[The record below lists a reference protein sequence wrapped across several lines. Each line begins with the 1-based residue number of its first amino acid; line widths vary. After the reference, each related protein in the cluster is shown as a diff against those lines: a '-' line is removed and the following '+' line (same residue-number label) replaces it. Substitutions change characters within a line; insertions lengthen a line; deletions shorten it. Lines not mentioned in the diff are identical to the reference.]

1 MPRPVL
7 IAIDASP
14 ASHTLLDLAR
24 RYCRPGEHT
33 LHVLLAIDA
42 TFAVHG
48 HPSAYTEEEQ
58 EEYPAAC
65 DEQQLAE
72 RAVASAVHTLR
83 EAGFDSLGCL
93 VADQPVEAIIA
104 KAGELECELVIMGH
118 RHLSR
123 LGRLLDP
130 SISAKVI
137 DRIDVPVLVGA
148 AVSISPRLV

>member
-1 MPRPVL
+1 MPSPVL

-14 ASHTLLDLAR
+14 ASHALLDLAH

-42 TFAVHG
+42 TFAVHEQRT
-48 HPSAYTEEEQ
+48 AYTEQEL

-72 RAVASAVHTLR
+72 HAVSNAVKTLR
-83 EAGFDSLGCL
+83 EAGFDSQGCM
-93 VADQPVEAIIA
+93 VAAPPVEAIVA
-104 KAGELECELVIMGH
+104 KASELECELIIIGH

-137 DRIDVPVLVGA
+137 DRVQVPVLVGA
-148 AVSISPRLV
+148 A

>member
-1 MPRPVL
+1 MPHPVL

-14 ASHTLLDLAR
+14 TAASLLTLAQ

-42 TFAVHG
+42 TFAVHEQRT
-48 HPSAYTEEEQ
+48 AYTEQEL

-72 RAVASAVHTLR
+72 HAVSSAVQTFR
-83 EAGFDSLGCL
+83 EAGFDSLGCM
-93 VADQPVEAIIA
+93 VAGQPEDVIVA
-104 KAGELECELVIMGH
+104 KAQALGCELIIIGH

-137 DRIDVPVLVGA
+137 DRVAVPVLVGPA
-148 AVSISPRLV
+148 G

>member
-14 ASHTLLDLAR
+14 AAAGLLTLAQ

-42 TFAVHG
+42 TFAVHDQRT
-48 HPSAYTEEEQ
+48 AYTAQEL

-72 RAVASAVHTLR
+72 HAVSDAVKTLR
-83 EAGFDSLGCL
+83 EAGFDSLGCM
-93 VADQPVEAIIA
+93 AAGQPEDAIVA
-104 KAGELECELVIMGH
+104 KARELECELIIMGH

-137 DRIDVPVLVGA
+137 DRVQVPVLVGA
-148 AVSISPRLV
+148 A

>member
-14 ASHTLLDLAR
+14 ATSALLALAQ
-24 RYCRPGEHT
+24 RYCRPDEHQ
-33 LHVLLAIDA
+33 LHVLLAIDS

-48 HPSAYTEEEQ
+48 QPAPYTDGELS
-58 EEYPAAC
+58 EYPAAC

-72 RAVASAVHTLR
+72 RAVAQTLQSLR
-83 EAGFDSLGCL
+83 DAGFTAQGGT
-93 VADQPVEAIIA
+93 VAAEPVKAIVDQAQA
-104 KAGELECELVIMGH
+104 LDCELIIMGH

-130 SISAKVI
+130 SISSKVL
-137 DRIDVPVLVGA
+137 DRVQIPVLVA
-148 AVSISPRLV
+148 AIAKSFEI

>member
-14 ASHTLLDLAR
+14 ATHALLDLAH
-24 RYCRPGEHT
+24 RYCRPGEHE
-33 LHVLLAIDA
+33 LHVLLAIDT
-42 TFAVHG
+42 TFAVHER
-48 HPSAYTEEEQ
+48 PAAYTAQEQ

-65 DEQQLAE
+65 EEQRLAE
-72 RAVASAVHTLR
+72 QAVASAVRTLR
-83 EAGFDSLGCL
+83 ETGFDCHGSV
-93 VADQPVEAIIA
+93 VAAEPVAAIVE
-104 KAGELECELVIMGH
+104 KAQALKCELIIMGH

-137 DRIDVPVLVGA
+137 DRVQMPVLVGVA
-148 AVSISPRLV
+148 

>member
-14 ASHTLLDLAR
+14 AASALLDLAR
-24 RYCRPGEHT
+24 RYCQPGEHE
-33 LHVLLAIDA
+33 LHVLLAIDS
-42 TFAVHG
+42 TFAVHD
-48 HPSAYTEEEQ
+48 HPMAYTEQEQ

-65 DEQQLAE
+65 EEQHLADQ
-72 RAVASAVHTLR
+72 AVATAVSALR
-83 EAGFDSLGCL
+83 DAGFSSHGCM
-93 VADQPVEAIIA
+93 VAAEPVEAIVGKVQA
-104 KAGELECELVIMGH
+104 LDCELIIMGH

-137 DRIDVPVLVGA
+137 DRVQIPVLVGA
-148 AVSISPRLV
+148 AG